1 MARIWIF
8 FAERTALSYL
18 VLASLFLFGLTAAFT
33 IQRENAPEVQ
43 IPIAIIS
50 SALPGASPEDIESL
64 IIEELERAVAN
75 LDDVR
80 KITSTSR
87 EGFGTVVVE
96 FDARADI
103 RRSIDRVKD
112 AVDTVR
118 GSLPEDATDPLVSE
132 INFADQPIMFLS
144 VVSDLPITEFRAL
157 TKMLTDRIEG
167 ITGVSRAEVSGVRD
181 REVTVVVRK
190 ESLALYGLTTQEIVQ
205 AIRNNNI
212 AAPVGSL
219 EVDGVEYA
227 VSFQGTIERAEEIAL
242 IPIPTRSGPVRLGD
256 IAFVADGV
264 ERQTTLSRVSID
276 GALPL
281 QAGTILVYKQRGAD
295 VTALSKNIRTL
306 IDDLQS
312 QGEIDGEVVI
322 TLDSGEQIADNLARL
337 AKTGLQTVTLVL
349 LVLLAALGFRE
360 ALTAS
365 LAIPLSFLT
374 ALMIMQATGNTL
386 NFISLFSLILAIG
399 ILVDTAIVM
408 TEGIHAN
415 MRRGLTKRQAVRK
428 TIHDF
433 HYPLTT
439 GNLTTVAVF
448 VPLFTISGVT
458 GKFIESIPFTVIA
471 VLASSLIISLAFIPV
486 LARALLHTTH
496 RGEGDT
502 RQDIFAH
509 RLGNWYRR
517 NIPWFLDS
525 RRRKVY
531 FSSGLLLLLVALM
544 SFPFMGLIKV
554 SFFPQSDVDWLYV
567 NIREVQGTPLMG
579 TELAVRTVEDE
590 LLTIPEVRSFT
601 TNIGAGSPFDQ
612 SAESGPR
619 FASITIDL
627 RSDRTRTSSEVLADL
642 EERLARF
649 PIDARVFQPNEGP
662 PSGAPVLVTF
672 FGTDS
677 DILRELANDAA
688 DVLRTVPNTR
698 VVSSS
703 SEDDANRFTLAVD
716 RMRASELGLSPA
728 LIAGTLRTAVFGTVA
743 TTIKDAG
750 TEIDVVVRLD
760 LNTAWETVHDT
771 NRATID
777 AIKELPVPTA
787 RGTVLLGS
795 VLSSSLDSSSEVI
808 RREDRQR
815 ITTASAEVAPG
826 GNARDISAAF
836 EREFLAR
843 RPLPEG
849 VRMRLGGET
858 EEIDRSFRETF
869 RALGIGIILVFAVL
883 VIQFNRFRQAF
894 IVLSVVPFS
903 IIGVLLGLLLTR
915 EYLSFPAMLGFIAL
929 AGIVVNNAIILV
941 DVFDRL
947 RKERPDLSL
956 RDVVIEGA
964 ARRIRPILLT
974 AITTVVGVAPLIFVS
989 ALWRPIAIAIMF
1001 GLIFAVVL
1009 TLLLVPA
1016 LYLKFCK
1023 RIPEDDAEEPRD
1035 DAPRHDLPAP
1045 ATRPLLTEKTAGHGG
1060 YVVSPLLKS
1069 VLFFVA
1075 LSVMSLGT
1083 PVQTTAQTFQ
1093 YDNDNIH
1100 RTYHEAPASFSVAQD
1115 GSVMGATVSGIPFR
1129 QYGIAN
1135 GYGIRLHRF
1144 EIGLAYWYVSDRGI
1158 IWAENDLVALSIY
1171 LSRAS

>member
-18 VLASLFLFGLTAAFT
+18 VLASLLLFGFGAALT

-50 SALPGASPEDIESL
+50 VALPGASPEDVESL

-75 LDDVR
+75 LDDVQ
-80 KITSTSR
+80 KLTSTSR

-103 RRSIDRVKD
+103 RRSIDKVKD

-118 GSLPEDATDPLVSE
+118 GTLPEDATDPLVSE
-132 INFADQPIMFLS
+132 VNFADQPIMLLS
-144 VVSDLPITEFRAL
+144 VVSDLPVTEFRTL
-157 TKMLTDRIEG
+157 TKMLTDRIENVS
-167 ITGVSRAEVSGVRD
+167 GVSRAEVAGVQD

-190 ESLALYGLTTQEIVQ
+190 ESLALYGLTTQEITQ
-205 AIRNNNI
+205 AIRNNNV
-212 AAPVGSL
+212 ATPVGAL
-219 EVDGVEYA
+219 EVDGIEYA
-227 VSFQGTIERAEEIAL
+227 VSFKSTLERAEEVAE
-242 IPIPTRSGPVRLGD
+242 IPVPTRSGPLRLGD

-276 GALPL
+276 GSLPL

-306 IDDLQS
+306 IDDLR
-312 QGEIDGEVVI
+312 EEDAIDGDIVI
-322 TLDSGEQIADNLARL
+322 TLDSGEQIAENLTRL
-337 AKTGLQTVTLVL
+337 TKTGLQTVALVL

-374 ALMIMQATGNTL
+374 ALMVMQATGNTL

-415 MRRGLTKRQAVRK
+415 MRQGLSKRLAVRQ

-439 GNLTTVAVF
+439 GNLTTIAVF
-448 VPLFTISGVT
+448 VPLFTLSGVT
-458 GKFIESIPFTVIA
+458 GQFIESIPFTVIA
-471 VLASSLIISLAFIPV
+471 VLVSSLVISLAFIPV
-486 LARALLHTTH
+486 LARALLHTSR

-502 RQDIFAH
+502 RQDIMAH

-517 NIPWFLDS
+517 TIPWFLDS

-531 FSSGLLLLLVALM
+531 FSAGLLLVLVTLM

-567 NIREVQGTPLMG
+567 NIREAQGTPLVG

-590 LLTIPEVRSFT
+590 LMTIPEVQSFT
-601 TNIGAGSPFDQ
+601 TNIGSGSPFDQ
-612 SAESGPR
+612 SPESGPR
-619 FASITIDL
+619 FASVTVDL
-627 RSDRTRTSSEVLADL
+627 RPDRSRTSSEILTEI
-642 EERLARF
+642 EERLSRY

-677 DILRELANDAA
+677 DVLRELANDAA
-688 DVLRTVPNTR
+688 DVLRTIPGTR

-703 SEDDANRFTLAVD
+703 SEDDANRFTLTVD

-728 LIAGTLRTAVFGTVA
+728 LIASTLRTAVFGTVA
-743 TTIKDAG
+743 TTIKDGG
-750 TEIDVVVRLD
+750 TEIDVVVKLD

-777 AIKELPVPTA
+777 AIKELPIPTA
-787 RGTVLLGS
+787 QGTVLLGS
-795 VLSSSLDSSSEVI
+795 VLSSSLESSSEVI
-808 RREDRQR
+808 RREDRHR

-826 GNARDISAAF
+826 GVARDISAAF
-836 EREFLAR
+836 ESEFLAR
-843 RPLPEG
+843 GPLPEG
-849 VRMRLGGET
+849 VTMRLGGET
-858 EEIDRSFRETF
+858 EDINQSFQETF

-903 IIGVLLGLLLTR
+903 IIGVLLGLLVTR
-915 EYLSFPAMLGFIAL
+915 EFLSFPAMLGFIAL

-947 RKERPDLSL
+947 RKERPDLPL

-964 ARRIRPILLT
+964 ARRLRPIILT

-989 ALWRPIAIAIMF
+989 ALWRPIAISIMF
-1001 GLIFAVVL
+1001 GLLFAVAL

-1023 RIPEDDAEEPRD
+1023 RLPEDDDERLEHGTRP
-1035 DAPRHDLPAP
+1035 DLPAP
-1045 ATRPLLTEKTAGHGG
+1045 TSHSLLTDGSTNKDTDSYAI
-1060 YVVSPLLKS
+1060 SPLLKS
-1069 VLFFVA
+1069 IVVVLLA
-1075 LSVMSLGT
+1075 SSMLSVPSSLHAFT
-1083 PVQTTAQTFQ
+1083 
-1093 YDNDNIH
+1093 YDNDNIQK
-1100 RTYHEAPASFSVAQD
+1100 TYHEAPASFTVGED
-1115 GSVMGATVSGIPFR
+1115 GNVMGATVSGIPFR

-1144 EIGLAYWYVSDRGI
+1144 EIGLAHWYVSDRGI